1 MPGRVGL
8 VSGLFFGFSFGLG
21 GLGAAVLG
29 EFADRTSL
37 ETVFKVCG
45 FLPLLGLFTALLPNP
60 RPRIAP
66 AS

>member
-1 MPGRVGL
+1 
-8 VSGLFFGFSFGLG
+8 
-21 GLGAAVLG
+21 
-29 EFADRTSL
+29 
-37 ETVFKVCG
+37 VFKVCG